1 MWLTRRTRPEDDES
15 VAAVKESLEKLEL
28 TVQRTAAVAEVSQ
41 ALRSLR
47 ERNHFAEQLE
57 SIMGGPR

>member
-1 MWLTRRTRPEDDES
+1 MWIRK
-15 VAAVKESLEKLEL
+15 VKTQDQS
-28 TVQRTAAVAEVSQ
+28 RTALCESFKKLRETEKRDPEVAKAAE
-41 ALRSLR
+41 ALRVLR

>member
-1 MWLTRRTRPEDDES
+1 MWLFKREKDQKS
-15 VAAVKESLEKLEL
+15 VEALKDSKRGLRKTEL
-28 TVQRTAAVAEVSQ
+28 RTAEVEKISK
-41 ALRSLR
+41 ALRVLR

>member
-1 MWLTRRTRPEDDES
+1 MWFLKRNTEQTERSIEAVTES
-15 VAAVKESLEKLEL
+15 VKNLRQTEL
-28 TVQRTAAVAEVSQ
+28 RTAEVTEVSK
-41 ALRSLR
+41 ALRTLR

>member
-1 MWLTRRTRPEDDES
+1 MWFHKKNAEDMS
-15 VAAVKESLEKLEL
+15 VEAVKESLENLKKTEL
-28 TVQRTAAVAEVSQ
+28 RSASVHEVST
-41 ALRSLR
+41 ALRTLR

>member
-1 MWLTRRTRPEDDES
+1 MWPHKKIVVDES
-15 VAAVKESLEKLEL
+15 TQAIEEADAALKKTEL
-28 TVQRTAAVAEVSQ
+28 RSASVNEVSQ

-47 ERNHFAEQLE
+47 ERNHFAEKLE

>member
-1 MWLTRRTRPEDDES
+1 MWLLKREKDQKSIQALQES
-15 VAAVKESLEKLEL
+15 KAEL
-28 TVQRTAAVAEVSQ
+28 MKTEQRTAEISAVSQ
-41 ALRSLR
+41 ALRTLR

>member
-1 MWLTRRTRPEDDES
+1 MWPRRDKTEDKS
-15 VAAVKESLEKLEL
+15 VEALKTSVEGLQKTEL
-28 TVQRTAAVAEVSQ
+28 RTAEVTAVSQ
-41 ALRSLR
+41 ALRTLR

>member
-1 MWLTRRTRPEDDES
+1 MWFRRHQEEQDSKLALQES
-15 VAAVKESLEKLEL
+15 IQKLKQTE
-28 TVQRTAAVAEVSQ
+28 QRTAAVAEVSE
-41 ALRSLR
+41 ALRTLR

>member
-1 MWLTRRTRPEDDES
+1 MWLSRRKREDKSAEAIQES
-15 VAAVKESLEKLEL
+15 IEHLEITE
-28 TVQRTAAVAEVSQ
+28 QRTAAVAEVSQ
-41 ALRSLR
+41 ALRALR

>member
-1 MWLTRRTRPEDDES
+1 MWRRDPERDIES
-15 VAAVKESLEKLEL
+15 KKAVKESLENLKV
-28 TVQRTAAVAEVSQ
+28 TVERTAAVEEITE

-47 ERNHFAEQLE
+47 ERNHFAEKLE

>member
-1 MWLTRRTRPEDDES
+1 MWPRRKNVEDRSTLALQES
-15 VAAVKESLEKLEL
+15 KDSLEKTEL
-28 TVQRTAAVAEVSQ
+28 RTAAVSEISD
-41 ALRSLR
+41 ALRTLR